1 MPAKRRTK
9 LKTRM
14 ILTLG
19 LVSALQAA
27 FIGVFAGYYL
37 SESLYNEI
45 GQRAL
50 MVAKT
55 VAASPAIIRGIQQR
69 DTAALN
75 TLTRTMATTNEA
87 LFIVIGDHSAI
98 RLAHPSAERIGHS
111 MADDDGDYGRPAL
124 VEGEGYVARAVGNL
138 GESMRGKAPV
148 FEPSSGDI
156 IGIVSG
162 GIQRGPGGSNGAAL

>member
-1 MPAKRRTK
+1 MPVKRRTK

-19 LVSALQAA
+19 LVSALQTV

-55 VAASPAIIRGIQQR
+55 IAASPAVIRGIQQR
-69 DTAALN
+69 NLDDLN
-75 TLTRTMATTNEA
+75 TLTRTLARTNEA
-87 LFIVIGDHSAI
+87 LFIVIGDHNAI
-98 RLAHPSAERIGHS
+98 RLAHPSPERIGRS
-111 MADDDGDYGRPAL
+111 MADDEGDYGRQGSRNIADRPARWR
-124 VEGEGYVARAVGNL
+124 V
-138 GESMRGKAPV
+138 
-148 FEPSSGDI
+148 
-156 IGIVSG
+156 
-162 GIQRGPGGSNGAAL
+162 